1 MKDKK
6 YFLAKAQENMPELH
20 CKNIIPDA
28 TEFIGSDGDS
38 VLLDLGEHA
47 VGHFSF
53 AFDRV
58 DVFVDAPVRLIVKFG
73 EDMREINDDFSQYNG
88 VLSKTWLQEEIINLD
103 YPQKITMPRRYAC
116 RYIKNNGG
124 KNNPTDKAL

>member
-1 MKDKK
+1 MKDKN

-20 CKNIIPDA
+20 CRNIIPDA

-53 AFDRV
+53 AFDILRNNS
-58 DVFVDAPVRLIVKFG
+58 RK
-73 EDMREINDDFSQYNG
+73 SYN
-88 VLSKTWLQEEIINLD
+88 
-103 YPQKITMPRRYAC
+103 
-116 RYIKNNGG
+116 
-124 KNNPTDKAL
+124 ALCL